1 MVWYC
6 EDCGKEVN
14 VIADMG
20 NREFDKN
27 TDRSEILSNMCDDPT
42 EMLVRCVE
50 CDSTRMVWKED
61 MNR

>member
-6 EDCGKEVN
+6 EDCEREVN

-20 NREFDKN
+20 NREFGKNMDK
-27 TDRSEILSNMCDDPT
+27 SEILSSIGDDPT

-50 CDSTRMVWKED
+50 CDGTRMVWK
-61 MNR
+61 